1 MPIRLK
7 YIVHHCLQPS
17 KPKGAEM
24 SIRTT
29 FIAIISLAVFIAGA
43 MTFFAYSSEINASR
57 ARLVGASKVI
67 ETASGPIEYAEAG
80 EGPVVLVVHG
90 AGGGFDQGLDIAKPL
105 VSQGFKVIAM
115 SRFGYLRTP
124 PAADGSAASQAK
136 AHASLLDALQIKQ
149 AATFGVSAGGPSAL
163 QFAIDY
169 PERCTALVLM
179 VPLAYKP
186 QDVPASVPTLSP
198 FTEKILMTI
207 VGSDFAFWLGTKLAP
222 SLVTKT
228 VLGTPPEIAANASEE
243 EKNRIRSFMKSILP
257 ISSRVRGIVNDSK
270 ISASLKRFEFEKV
283 KAPTLILSVR
293 DDLYGTFA
301 SSEYTAKQIPG
312 AKFIGYETGG
322 HMLIGHDDQANTEI
336 TTFLKANSRANNIPS
351 QIFGELDK

>member
-1 MPIRLK
+1 
-7 YIVHHCLQPS
+7 
-17 KPKGAEM
+17 
-24 SIRTT
+24 
-29 FIAIISLAVFIAGA
+29 
-43 MTFFAYSSEINASR
+43 
-57 ARLVGASKVI
+57 
-67 ETASGPIEYAEAG
+67 
-80 EGPVVLVVHG
+80 
-90 AGGGFDQGLDIAKPL
+90 
-105 VSQGFKVIAM
+105 
-115 SRFGYLRTP
+115 LRTP

>member
-1 MPIRLK
+1 MN
-7 YIVHHCLQPS
+7 
-17 KPKGAEM
+17 
-24 SIRTT
+24 IRTT
-29 FIAIISLAVFIAGA
+29 LIAVICLAIFTAGA
-43 MTFFAYSSEINASR
+43 MTFFAYRHDINASH
-57 ARLVGASKVI
+57 ARLVGVSKVI
-67 ETASGPIEYAEAG
+67 ETASGPIEYAESG

-124 PAADGSAASQAK
+124 SAADTSVAAQAK
-136 AHASLLDALQIKQ
+136 AHASLLDALQIEHV
-149 AATFGVSAGGPSAL
+149 AIFGVSAGGPSAL

-169 PERCTALVLM
+169 PERCSALVLM

-186 QDVPASVPTLSP
+186 QDVAASVPKLSP
-198 FTEKILMTI
+198 LTEKMLMTI
-207 VGSDFAFWLGTKLAP
+207 VGSDFAFWLGSKLAP

-228 VLGTPPEIAANASEE
+228 VLGTPPEIAATASEE
-243 EKNRIRSFMKSILP
+243 EKNRIRRFMNSILP
-257 ISSRVRGIVNDSK
+257 ISSRARGIINDSK

-336 TTFLKANSRANNIPS
+336 TAFLKANSRINSIPG
-351 QIFGELDK
+351 QVLGKLDE